1 MASPELSVLLPVY
14 NGASYL
20 REAIESILGQTYTDF
35 ELIVID
41 DGSTDDSLSVVREFA
56 DGRIRV
62 FSQTNMGLAASLNR
76 AIGLAKGRYVARQD
90 QDDLS
95 LPERFEKQVR
105 FLDEHPTAGMVG
117 TWARILTGNAETD
130 RVHKHPSDNATLKFA
145 LMFDN
150 PFVHSSMMIRK
161 SVFDSVGLYTTDPSR
176 QPPEDYELWSRIARA
191 YDVANIPE
199 VLQIYREVPKSM
211 SRDRANPFLDRVIN
225 ISAGNIARILGR
237 GERGRDSH
245 RSFRSCTWAYHRVS
259 PKPSLS
265 QMEEDVNEMARRLAE
280 TCYVQDDQLIKMAQR
295 NSSVFETSDFRRR
308 HKIAACLLD
317 RSRRLIGA
325 VSTYVRS

>member
-56 DGRIRV
+56 DSRILV
-62 FSQTNMGLAASLNR
+62 FSQKNRGLAASLNR

-95 LPERFEKQVR
+95 LPGRFEKQVR

-211 SRDRANPFLDRVIN
+211 SRDHANPFLDRVIN
-225 ISAGNIARILGR
+225 ISAGNIARVLGR
-237 GERGRDSH
+237 ETQDETLIDLSALAHG
-245 RSFRSCTWAYHRVS
+245 AYHRVS

-295 NSSVFETSDFRRR
+295 TVQSLKASDFRRR